1 MESTTQNSNVFIPKV
16 PSATELAETSEI
28 DDYND
33 FLKSLG
39 ISDSDV
45 IKMMESNVCFDSEQ
59 HKESLEILDSEIH
72 GKGLFAMEDIEVGRE
87 WLAALGNY
95 KYSCGRIINH
105 SPDPNCKFIFDDNQ
119 VTCITIK
126 KVEKGC
132 ELFVNYR
139 SHVNLHSVSIY
150 KQSAEVAK
158 FDSKVPSIKDWES
171 SSPIDKIEY
180 ELSTLP
186 VAEIPLTHI
195 FTDGLYIRKAHAPA
209 GSMFTTVH
217 HNTEHP
223 FILVSGTTEVIS
235 NEEAHSITGPF
246 MGITKKGTR
255 RLVYAVTD
263 ATYLTIHANPDNL
276 TDPDEIIRRITIPVD
291 NPLMDIE
298 DPRFNTWK
306 KNISPS
312 EMILTN
318 NTNK

>member
-1 MESTTQNSNVFIPKV
+1 MDH
-16 PSATELAETSEI
+16 LSEI

-39 ISDSDV
+39 VSDSDV
-45 IKMMESNVCFDSEQ
+45 VKMMESNVCFDSKQ
-59 HKESLEILDSEIH
+59 HKECLEILDSEIH
-72 GKGLFAMEDIEVGRE
+72 GKGLFAVEDIEVGRE
-87 WLAALGNY
+87 WLASLGNY

-105 SPDPNCKFIFDDNQ
+105 SPDPNCKFIFDNDR
-119 VTCITIK
+119 VTCVTTKEI
-126 KVEKGC
+126 EKGC
-132 ELFVNYR
+132 ELLVNYR
-139 SHVNLHSVSIY
+139 SHVNPNSIKTY
-150 KQSAEVAK
+150 KQSTAVAK

-195 FTDGLYIRKAHAPA
+195 FTDGIYIRQAYAPA

-223 FILVSGTTEVIS
+223 FILISGTTEVIS
-235 NEEAHSITGPF
+235 NEEASSITGPF

-255 RLVYAVTD
+255 RLVHAITD
-263 ATYLTIHANPDNL
+263 AMYLTIHANPENL
-276 TDPDEIIRRITIPVD
+276 TDPDEIIRRITIPVV
-291 NPLMDIE
+291 NPLIDSE

-306 KNISPS
+306 KDVSPS
-312 EMILTN
+312 KMILTN
-318 NTNK
+318 NTDN